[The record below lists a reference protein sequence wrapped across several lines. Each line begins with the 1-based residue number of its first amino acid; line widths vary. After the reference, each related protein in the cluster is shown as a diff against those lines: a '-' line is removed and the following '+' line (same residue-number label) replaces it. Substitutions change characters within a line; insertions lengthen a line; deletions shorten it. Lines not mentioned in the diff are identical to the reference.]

1 MKKISILLLLALS
14 TGIFANG
21 VSVEWGANSTGSN
34 MFFSNNGDLVINN
47 TQKTN
52 TSLEKNISKEAENV
66 QYQHNTLVKKS
77 VNKAVNSN
85 MLVSLFG
92 GCIPHKDESVEWD
105 CVDDFKISAYEV
117 SNAEYRKFD
126 SQHNSGKGFNGD
138 NQPVV
143 NISKGA
149 IKSYIAWLNEET
161 GLNYRLP
168 TSNELLYA
176 ALAGLSTPNTSCE
189 VANMQGCNNRTTP
202 VGYYNANNWGLYD
215 MFGNVLELTSDGV
228 LGGGS
233 WSGNSNIY
241 QGAANNLGFRLVMSS
256 NQ

>member
-34 MFFSNNGDLVINN
+34 MFFGNDGDLIVNKTNAPLKKAEN
-47 TQKTN
+47 TQSQYKEYKEN
-52 TSLEKNISKEAENV
+52 TSKMA
-66 QYQHNTLVKKS
+66 
-77 VNKAVNSN
+77 NSN
-85 MLVSLFG
+85 VLVSLFG
-92 GCIPHKDESVEWD
+92 GCISHKDESVEWD

-149 IKSYIAWLNEET
+149 IKSYITWLNEET

-176 ALAGLSTPNTSCE
+176 ALAGVSTPNTSCE